1 MDKETQLRL
10 ERGREYYAN
19 REYDKAEPYLLKVAE
34 SESGFADV
42 MNMLGIIYHDRGQVA
57 LAQEYFEKA
66 LRLNP
71 RYTEAALNLSVAYNE
86 QGMYA
91 EAKTVHDHAT
101 DFSPRQ
107 DNDIEPYARGKLT
120 NMHAK
125 LGHAYLD
132 LQMFDNAIEQ
142 YQTALKL
149 SPDFADI
156 HTQLGQLYR
165 DAGQQDQAV
174 KVLETVKEKHPD
186 YTPALISLG
195 VTYFSKGDKKAAKRQ
210 WQSIID
216 KDPENQ
222 TAGMYLRMVK
232 QMLAQE
238 EADAEGIHLEVDES
252 TSKKETQTPQEETSF
267 SFEGEQAAVKSVAPA
282 FLDDKK
288 D

>member
-42 MNMLGIIYHDRGQVA
+42 MNMLGIIYHDRGQVS

-91 EAKTVHDHAT
+91 KAKTVHDHAT

-120 NMHAK
+120 NMHAE

-174 KVLETVKEKHPD
+174 TVLETVKEKHPE

-195 VTYFSKGDKKAAKRQ
+195 VTYFSKGDKKAAEKQ

-216 KDPENQ
+216 RDPDNR

-252 TSKKETQTPQEETSF
+252 SSKKTIQTPQEETSF
-267 SFEGEQAAVKSVAPA
+267 SFEGEQAAVESVVPS
-282 FLDDKK
+282 FLSDKK